1 MTKQKSKQQLV
12 DEFIKKLK
20 KLEEISL
27 KKTSYEKRMK

>member
-27 KKTSYEKRMK
+27 KKTSTEKRMK

>member
-20 KLEEISL
+20 KLEEINL